1 MIDGNGSSPSSRLEL
16 YLANNKDVPSSG
28 IFLRRAEK
36 VAMWHIE
43 TADAVDYA
51 DEHWEVVTLYR
62 CQNVGDD
69 SCVRSVV
76 GYMTLYT
83 FLNPFKGAKLRVC
96 QALILPHE
104 QKKGLGRDMLLAI
117 YRLAIERSD
126 VVEITVEDPSPG
138 FEHMRDTVDC
148 EW

>member
-1 MIDGNGSSPSSRLEL
+1 M
-16 YLANNKDVPSSG
+16 
-28 IFLRRAEK
+28 FLRRAEK

-51 DEHWEVVTLYR
+51 DEHWEIATLYR
-62 CQNVGDD
+62 CQDVIDNNNNNID

-117 YRLAIERSD
+117 YRLAIERAD
-126 VVEITVEDPSPG
+126 VVEITVEDPCPG

-148 EW
+148 EWFVIFSHLLLTFHF